1 MRYHHLYSILSTKSL
16 LTRRLTYQYPHQPHV
31 SVLQSKRVSLPYA
44 TLLIRLFEK
53 ARIDMKA
60 KELIFIPPKILVY
73 SIVFSIIVFM
83 ENKKWKTTLT
93 STSQKANEDDDLAY
107 IDEIEHP
114 KDNDD
119 QLEPRE
125 EKVLG
130 HETRAPTTQPQATM
144 DTIL

>member
-1 MRYHHLYSILSTKSL
+1 
-16 LTRRLTYQYPHQPHV
+16 
-31 SVLQSKRVSLPYA
+31 
-44 TLLIRLFEK
+44 
-53 ARIDMKA
+53 MKA

-73 SIVFSIIVFM
+73 TIVFSIIVFM
-83 ENKKWKTTLT
+83 ENKKRKTTLT

-125 EKVLG
+125 EKVQG
-130 HETRAPTTQPQATM
+130 HETRAPTTQPRATM